1 MKLFKHLAAVLFATM
16 ALQAGAASYS
26 GGDYADGSFSFTSS
40 KKFLVSDV
48 FSFSLSGPSTL
59 DTSLSFQGG
68 LGLLGVGLYKDNV
81 GSPDSLVG
89 SIGLFGINESGSST
103 FAGLSSGNYYYGV
116 LGGFLP
122 KAKYTLTSMATAV
135 PEPAAL
141 LMALL
146 GAGALVFA
154 GRRHRGKSKSGA

>member
-1 MKLFKHLAAVLFATM
+1 MKLFKHLITVLFATM
-16 ALQAGAASYS
+16 ALQAGATSYS

-59 DTSLSFQGG
+59 DTTLSFKGG
-68 LGLLGVGLYKDNV
+68 LGLLGLGLYKDNT
-81 GSPDSLVG
+81 GSPDSLIG
-89 SIGLFGINESGSST
+89 TIGLFGINSSGSST

-122 KAKYTLTSMATAV
+122 KAKYTLTSVATAV
-135 PEPAAL
+135 PEPGAV

-154 GRRHRGKSKSGA
+154 GRRHRRNNKASA

>member
-1 MKLFKHLAAVLFATM
+1 MKLFKRLVAVLFATV
-16 ALQAGAASYS
+16 ALQAGATNYS

-48 FSFSLSGPSTL
+48 FNFSLSGPSTL
-59 DTSLSFQGG
+59 DTSLSFNGG
-68 LGLLGVGLYKDNV
+68 LGLLGLGLFKDNT

-89 SIGLFGINESGSST
+89 TISLFGINSSGSST

-122 KAKYTLTSMATAV
+122 KAKYTLNSVATAV
-135 PEPAAL
+135 PEPGTLLLAL
-141 LMALL
+141 LSV
-146 GAGALVFA
+146 GALVYVS
-154 GRRHRGKSKSGA
+154 RRASK